1 MKVAGIIYLHEIT
14 QARMAGTAIRNLEM
28 FKKLCGNDA
37 LVNVVLGTTKWGELR
52 PEVGQKREKQLA
64 ESFWKDMIQR
74 GSIMMQVHDDASSAW
89 RIVHHILANTSIDFV
104 LIQDEL
110 VEHRKALSQT
120 TAGQMLRY
128 TMEELLEQRQ
138 KIARQMKEENGAIPD
153 AWFHQRLSQN
163 RQSIHS
169 ALDQMSKLR
178 VPWGTKMKRY
188 LGF

>member
-1 MKVAGIIYLHEIT
+1 
-14 QARMAGTAIRNLEM
+14 
-28 FKKLCGNDA
+28 
-37 LVNVVLGTTKWGELR
+37 
-52 PEVGQKREKQLA
+52 
-64 ESFWKDMIQR
+64 
-74 GSIMMQVHDDASSAW
+74 MQVHDDASSAW

-128 TMEELLEQRQ
+128 TVEELLEQRQ

-163 RQSIHS
+163 RESIHS

>member
-14 QARMAGTAIRNLEM
+14 QTRMAGTAIRNLEM

-37 LVNVVLGTTKWGELR
+37 LANVVLGTTKWGELR

-74 GSIMMQVHDDASSAW
+74 GSIMMQVHNDASSAW
-89 RIVHHILANTSIDFV
+89 RIVHHILANISIDFV

-110 VEHRKALSQT
+110 VEHRKSLSQT

-138 KIARQMKEENGAIPD
+138 KIAKEENGAIPD

-163 RQSIHS
+163 RKSIHS

-178 VPWGTKMKRY
+178 VPWGSKMKRY

>member
-14 QARMAGTAIRNLEM
+14 QTRMAGTAIRNLEM

-64 ESFWKDMIQR
+64 ESFWKDMIQC
-74 GSIMMQVHDDASSAW
+74 GSIIMQVHHDASSSAW
-89 RIVHHILANTSIDFV
+89 RIVHHILANTPIDFV

-120 TAGQMLRY
+120 AAGKMLLY
-128 TMEELLEQRQ
+128 TMEELLEQQ
-138 KIARQMKEENGAIPD
+138 QIIMKEENGVNSE

-169 ALDQMSKLR
+169 ALDQMSKLG
-178 VPWGTKMKRY
+178 VPWGTRMRY
-188 LGF
+188 LRF